1 LSMREENIKPQGSDP
16 DLLCHSRLQQ
26 ESRLVL
32 ENRFEQCICRY
43 EELTKANTLPAPTQC
58 VIHAAR
64 EVISA
69 FFMQLISKEDPL
81 AVRATIRM
89 QLRPAVFFVGHAR

>member
-1 LSMREENIKPQGSDP
+1 MRRLGSTTI
-16 DLLCHSRLQQ
+16 LGYLCDARCPCGKSIIGL
-26 ESRLVL
+26 
-32 ENRFEQCICRY
+32 CICRY